1 MNSSCNSGGK
11 VLAWGCDQLAS
22 RRLFS
27 HNAALYG
34 NIKPAPGLSAATGA
48 ESQAARFSKEAHC
61 MPQQSKD
68 KIYWHSRRGMLELD
82 LLLMPFAREVY
93 ETLPAKDQ
101 LLYTEL
107 LEEEDQDLW
116 SWLMERAEPSRPEF
130 KTIISQILAHNSR
143 GD

>member
-1 MNSSCNSGGK
+1 
-11 VLAWGCDQLAS
+11 
-22 RRLFS
+22 
-27 HNAALYG
+27 
-34 NIKPAPGLSAATGA
+34 
-48 ESQAARFSKEAHC
+48 